1 MPAGVDSAGC
11 CFCFLKKENNFM
23 AVEDEIAI
31 FPMQNGADSTNHF
44 SLCNFEGSCII
55 GKTVL

>member
-1 MPAGVDSAGC
+1 
-11 CFCFLKKENNFM
+11 M
-23 AVEDEIAI
+23 AVEYEITI
-31 FPMQNGADSTNHF
+31 FPMQNGADSTSHF